1 MHGHQPSSARRLT
14 IGLLL
19 ASVALSGCLV
29 GPNYKRPPVETP
41 PAFKEAEGWTPAK
54 PADDIDKGAW
64 WGVFNDPVLDAL
76 ERKVEV
82 SNQNLAAAEAA
93 YRAAHAIVAED
104 RAQLFPTVGLTGSAN
119 ASGNGGGSGTTI
131 TGTGVGGSS
140 TTSQIRSGSNSR
152 SFQVGGDASWAPDL
166 WGKIR
171 RTIEGAHATAQASA
185 ADVANARLT
194 AQATLATTYFSL
206 RMTDADK
213 MLFQDTVNAYE
224 RALTVTQNKYK
235 VGVAARSDVL
245 TAQTQLIN
253 AKASLVDFDRQRT
266 QDEHAIAVLTGQPPA
281 DLTITPIAN
290 WTPGPPT
297 TPTLVPSTIL
307 QRRPDVAAAERA
319 AKAANAQ
326 VGIAVAAYFP
336 TLSLTGSGG
345 VESSAVQTLFRASST
360 FWSVGADVSE
370 TILDFGARHAAV
382 QQAKAQYDEAVA
394 QYRQTVLTAFQNVE
408 DALAAARVLQDEQ
421 TLRAEAAASA
431 VQNVEI
437 VTNEY
442 KAGTVDYTTVATA
455 QATALSARQALS
467 DIQATRMTEA
477 VDLIQALGGGW
488 SADELKGK

>member
-1 MHGHQPSSARRLT
+1 MHGPKPSSARRLT
-14 IGLLL
+14 IGLLV
-19 ASVALSGCLV
+19 ASVSLGGCLV
-29 GPNYKRPPVETP
+29 GPNYQRPPVETP

-64 WGVFNDPVLDAL
+64 WSVFNDPVLDAL

-93 YRAAHAIVAED
+93 YRAAHAIVAQD
-104 RAQLFPTVGLTGSAN
+104 RAQLFPTIGLTGSAN
-119 ASGNGGGSGTTI
+119 ASGNGGGSGTTV
-131 TGTGVGGSS
+131 TGTGAGGSS
-140 TTSQIRSGSNSR
+140 TTTQIRSGSNSR

-171 RTIEGAHATAQASA
+171 RTIEGARANAQASA

-206 RMTDADK
+206 RQTDADK
-213 MLFQDTVNAYE
+213 ALFEETVAAYA
-224 RALTVTQNKYK
+224 RALTVTQNKYNA
-235 VGVAARSDVL
+235 GVAARSDVL
-245 TAQTQLIN
+245 TAQTQLTN
-253 AKASLVDFDRQRT
+253 AKASLVDLDRQRT

-281 DLTITPIAN
+281 ELTIAPIPN

-326 VGIAVAAYFP
+326 IGVAVAAYYP
-336 TLSLTGSGG
+336 NLSLTGSGG

-370 TILDFGARHAAV
+370 TLLDFGARHAAV
-382 QQAKAQYDEAVA
+382 EQAKAQYDQAVA

-437 VTNEY
+437 TTNEY
-442 KAGTVDYTTVATA
+442 KAGTVDYTTVASV
-455 QATALSARQALS
+455 QATALSARQALI

>member
-1 MHGHQPSSARRLT
+1 MHGHPSSSARRLT
-14 IGLLL
+14 VGLLL
-19 ASVALSGCLV
+19 ASVSLGGCLV
-29 GPNYKRPPVETP
+29 GPNYSRPPVETP
-41 PAFKEAEGWTPAK
+41 PTFKEAEGWAPAK

-64 WGVFNDPVLDAL
+64 WSVFDDPVLDGL

-119 ASGNGGGSGTTI
+119 ASGSGGGGGTTI
-131 TGTGVGGSS
+131 TNSGGGSTT
-140 TTSQIRSGSNSR
+140 TTSRSGGNSR

-206 RMTDADK
+206 RQTDADK
-213 MLFQDTVNAYE
+213 ALFEETVAAYAK
-224 RALTVTQNKYK
+224 ALTVTQNKYNA
-235 VGVAARSDVL
+235 GVAARSDVL
-245 TAQTQLIN
+245 TAQTQLTN
-253 AKASLVDFDRQRT
+253 AKASLVDLDRQRT

-281 DLTITPIAN
+281 DLTIAPIAN

-307 QRRPDVAAAERA
+307 QRRPDVAAAERS

-336 TLSLTGSGG
+336 TLNLTGSGG

-382 QQAKAQYDEAVA
+382 QQAKAQYDQAVA

-421 TLRAEAAASA
+421 TLRAEAAAQA

-437 VTNEY
+437 TTNEY
-442 KAGTVDYTTVATA
+442 KAGTVDYTTVASA
-455 QATALSARQALS
+455 QATALNARQALI
-467 DIQATRMTEA
+467 DIQATRMSEA

>member
-1 MHGHQPSSARRLT
+1 MHRHQPPSAQRLT
-14 IGLLL
+14 ASLLM

-64 WGVFNDPVLDAL
+64 WGVFNDPVLDGL

-131 TGTGVGGSS
+131 TGAGGSS
-140 TTSQIRSGSNSR
+140 TTTQSRSGSNSR

-194 AQATLATTYFSL
+194 AQATLATAYFSL
-206 RMTDADK
+206 RQTDADK
-213 MLFQDTVNAYE
+213 ALFQETVTAYA
-224 RALTVTQNKYK
+224 RAVTVTQNKYNA
-235 VGVAARSDVL
+235 GVAARSDVL
-245 TAQTQLIN
+245 TAQTQLTN
-253 AKASLVDFDRQRT
+253 AKASLVDLDRQRT

-281 DLTITPIAN
+281 DLTISPIAN

-326 VGIAVAAYFP
+326 VGVAVSAYFP

-370 TILDFGARHAAV
+370 TIIDFGARHAAV

-421 TLRAEAAASA
+421 TLRAEAAAQA

-437 VTNEY
+437 TLNEY
-442 KAGTVDYTTVATA
+442 KAGTVDYTTVASV
-455 QATALSARQALS
+455 QATALSAQQALI